1 MSTQFI
7 RCPSVGFCYG
17 LGFGQNNRCQ
27 CSSCSPTMTSA
38 PHQRDDSDA
47 VDSRP
52 MLSPIRTS
60 LPASNGSSVNNSTR
74 LPFFADQTSANV
86 WPTTQHFASSGPQSS
101 SSGLVHASL
110 DQPSYHSHHHQ
121 QPQSFVSSNIHEF
134 TPHPDMGINASSDP
148 RFNQSLSPVDN
159 NSALQQQQ
167 QPPQLVVSGKHQACK
182 GICCSR
188 SSWGRQASGLRLE
201 QKYCRLRPC
210 RRVIFRGCCRRA
222 QLPAQIVSK
231 AVCCMR
237 SMPASPVECLP
248 C

>member
-1 MSTQFI
+1 
-7 RCPSVGFCYG
+7 
-17 LGFGQNNRCQ
+17 
-27 CSSCSPTMTSA
+27 MTSA

-86 WPTTQHFASSGPQSS
+86 WPPTQHFTSSGHQSS

-167 QPPQLVVSGKHQACK
+167 QPPSSSSPVSTKPARGSAARGARGGGKPPVSVSSRNTAGSGHA
-182 GICCSR
+182 GGSSSGGAAGGR
-188 SSWGRQASGLRLE
+188 SSQPKSSRKQFAACGACQHRQLSA
-201 QKYCRLRPC
+201 
-210 RRVIFRGCCRRA
+210 F
-222 QLPAQIVSK
+222 PADS
-231 AVCCMR
+231 VC
-237 SMPASPVECLP
+237 
-248 C
+248 